1 MTVQIA
7 VKLPD
12 EMVADLDRLVSEGAF
27 DSRSSAVRHG
37 VAAMVAASRRD
48 GVERQYA
55 ESYARLP
62 ETEAELRQATS
73 LAVASINDEPW
84 KRWW

>member
-12 EMVADLDRLVSEGAF
+12 EMVAAVDRLVAEGAF

-37 VAAMVAASRRD
+37 VAAVVAASRRD
-48 GVERQYA
+48 AVDRQYA
-55 ESYARLP
+55 EGYARLP
-62 ETEAELRQATS
+62 ETEEELRQAS
-73 LAVASINDEPW
+73 RLAVESIDDEPW
-84 KRWW
+84 DRWW